1 MKTIVKQHK
10 ESIST
15 EPAEAIWKRRRP
27 GKALRK
33 CSAEKLRSANS
44 AAKCVLDAAKRAPRN
59 GLVQGPSPEF
69 WRGGARLILS
79 SLRQN
84 LRSSFIGMMAVTTVS
99 SVLAS
104 IRLDSLLGDHGSENW
119 KRVFES
125 ALDAIII
132 DQVSDKGSNMLPAMK
147 DVAVRLSSITNTVRD
162 IGPCCIHIA
171 QKIKNTVKEVRN
183 QVGRMHCFGNISRQ
197 ASFFIANC
205 HAVEYLS
212 EQVVRIPMGPPEE
225 ANDLELLIEILYD
238 LSGAWHRRKTEE
250 GEPSKHS
257 FLHLSLIHISEPT
270 RPY

>member
-1 MKTIVKQHK
+1 M
-10 ESIST
+10 
-15 EPAEAIWKRRRP
+15 
-27 GKALRK
+27 
-33 CSAEKLRSANS
+33 
-44 AAKCVLDAAKRAPRN
+44 LDVIRAPRN
-59 GLVQGPSPEF
+59 GSVLGRSPEF
-69 WRGGARLILS
+69 WKGGARLIS

-125 ALDAIII
+125 AFDAIII
-132 DQVSDKGSNMLPAMK
+132 HQVSDKGSNMLPAMK
-147 DVAVRLSSITNTVRD
+147 DVAVRLSSIANTVND
-162 IGPCCIHIA
+162 IGPCSIHIV
-171 QKIKNTVKEVRN
+171 QTITNTVNEVRD
-183 QVGRMHCFGNISRQ
+183 QVGRMHCFGNIARQ

-225 ANDLELLIEILYD
+225 ANDLKLLIEFLYD

-257 FLHLSLIHISEPT
+257 FLHSDLKSLI
-270 RPY
+270 

>member
-1 MKTIVKQHK
+1 MQ
-10 ESIST
+10 
-15 EPAEAIWKRRRP
+15 KRRY
-27 GKALRK
+27 
-33 CSAEKLRSANS
+33 ANS
-44 AAKCVLDAAKRAPRN
+44 GLDAANRAPRN
-59 GLVQGPSPEF
+59 GLVQGPSGQF
-69 WRGGARLILS
+69 WIGGARLIS

-119 KRVFES
+119 KRAFES

-147 DVAVRLSSITNTVRD
+147 DVSVRLSSSANTVND
-162 IGPCCIHIA
+162 IGPCSIHIV
-171 QKIKNTVKEVRN
+171 QTITNTVKEVRG
-183 QVGRMHCFGNISRQ
+183 QVGRMHCFDNIARQ
-197 ASFFIANC
+197 ASFFIANF
-205 HAVEYLS
+205 HVVEYLS

-225 ANDLELLIEILYD
+225 ASDLELLKDFLDD

-257 FLHLSLIHISEPT
+257 FLHSDLTSLI
-270 RPY
+270 